1 MTCPHRPSWRRLV
14 CLIAAC
20 AVPVLGLVSCR
31 PASGLP
37 APSQPLT
44 PTPDADFRIHAPDA
58 EPRRLLRV
66 PSLSSTILANG
77 LKLIVAEDDD
87 LPTVSVAFANP
98 LARPAHRVPYALLG
112 ELTLATLLA
121 AAKPIQDRDESAV
134 VAFESA
140 VGPRGTR
147 LTLTGVAE
155 TLAQVGEHLR
165 VVLLPPPLDDLAF
178 SRAKATLS
186 AGLATSH
193 RVPSGMS
200 RFAADVLYG
209 SDENDQRLERAEERG
224 KETLEQLSLEQV
236 RDYYQKRYSPTRSA
250 LVFAGP
256 VTLDEA
262 RAVVERELGT
272 WRGHPQSANPPTP
285 RLARPGRR
293 LRRMTRSTPNAD
305 RLVVALPCP
314 AATSPDY
321 LGFELLAQLLERV
334 PSFELAHTLRQD
346 SGLAYAWTAH
356 CFDTIDERT
365 FFVQVETAPGEAGLA
380 LEALLGVFEHL
391 ADGKLTQT
399 DLATARAS
407 FLADRAA
414 AFSSTRGSAQAL
426 ADAFLNNLP
435 DDFYETL
442 ETRVNQLTPE
452 ALQVTARH
460 YLREAPM
467 AIVVDGRQLA
477 LGGHPLFQGISESP

>member
-1 MTCPHRPSWRRLV
+1 MTCDHRLGWRRFV
-14 CLIAAC
+14 CLAAVC
-20 AVPVLGLVSCR
+20 AVPVLGLVSCH

-44 PTPDADFRIHAPDA
+44 PTPDADFRSHAPDA

-66 PSLSSTILANG
+66 PSLSSTVLPNG

-87 LPTVSVAFANP
+87 LPTVSIAFANP
-98 LARPAHRVPYALLG
+98 LARPAHRSLYALLG

-134 VAFESA
+134 VAFETA

-147 LTLTGVAE
+147 LTLSGVAD
-155 TLAQVGEHLR
+155 TLPQVGEHLR
-165 VVLLPPPLDDLAF
+165 VVLLPPPLDSLAF

-209 SDENDQRLERAEERG
+209 SDENDQQLERAEERA
-224 KETLEQLSLEQV
+224 KETLAQLSLEQV
-236 RDYYQKRYSPTRSA
+236 QDYYQKRYSPTRSA

-256 VTLDEA
+256 VTLDQA
-262 RAVVERELGT
+262 TAVVERELGA
-272 WRGHPQSANPPTP
+272 WRGHPQTAKPPTP
-285 RLARPGRR
+285 RVATPGRR
-293 LRRMTRSTPNAD
+293 LRRFTSSTPDAD

-314 AATSPDY
+314 ATTSPDY
-321 LGFELLAQLLERV
+321 LAFELLAQLLERV

-346 SGLAYAWTAH
+346 SGIAYAWSAH

-365 FFVQVETAPGEAGLA
+365 FLVQVETAPGEAGLA

-391 ADGKLTQT
+391 ADGKLTIA

-414 AFSSTRGSAQAL
+414 ALSSTRGSAQAL
-426 ADAFLNNLP
+426 ADAFLNDLP

-442 ETRVNQLTPE
+442 EARVNQLTPA
-452 ALQVTARH
+452 ALQVTARR

-467 AIVVDGRQLA
+467 AIVVAGKQLA
-477 LGGHPLFQGISESP
+477 FGGRPLLQGISESP